1 MGAIQSNFMTTL
13 PTPKQATM
21 LNDGGILVVLTKED
35 IFNLQEERA
44 EYAQALFIHRGGS
57 EPRQWRAMLETLNRI
72 LSQI

>member
-1 MGAIQSNFMTTL
+1 
-13 PTPKQATM
+13 
-21 LNDGGILVVLTKED
+21 VVLTKED